1 MALLSEALPS
11 AIDQGGKWFWNSLK
25 QELMPYPGRAWVVGR
40 VTIAATIVMLIVMT
54 FRIPAGFLGAIFTIF
69 ISRENPTATFV
80 SGFRSIL
87 AFVIAAAYALITL
100 SMLADDPLT
109 HFLWVAGSLFLSFF
123 LIGVFADYGTAVAF
137 GFMIAGTIP
146 IWDQHTLNVE
156 DQVENTLWVTFVVII
171 GIAVSIVVE
180 YVFRG
185 VHPVTDLTE
194 GIEIRLQTVQLVLC
208 SAGED
213 RPLESEW
220 EKKLT
225 LYATVGTSRL
235 RRLILRSNLDTD
247 FNAQMNTA
255 IALLGRLVD
264 ISASFRLA
272 IMQRATPI
280 TGPDRERC
288 LHLADEVTE
297 LCQDLMQ
304 SKIPRQISFPAQ
316 PQPSE
321 LPFLPVME
329 RTVALIPKA
338 FSTVES
344 LHEFIPAPID
354 EDKTPPLF
362 VADAFSNPDHLKF
375 AIRGSLA
382 ATAAYF
388 AYNAVA
394 WPGLST
400 ALPTCIITALSTIG
414 SSRQK
419 PFLRLG
425 GAIVGGFIIGMG
437 AQVFVLPYLNTIA
450 GFTVLFAAVTAL
462 SAWISTASARLSY
475 LGVQLALAFYLINLQ
490 EFAIQTSLAVA
501 RDRVVGVLLGLLS
514 MWVIYDRLWVKN
526 ALDEMQAAF
535 AQNLERLAQLSEQL
549 LEEDTIKSIRRI
561 RQLRDQINAGFLA
574 VSAQGD
580 AVLFEFGAN
589 RRRALRIRED
599 LRRWQPSIRTLLQVK
614 ITFWQYRVQR
624 PLKTMPATIVQA
636 NIAFARDVA
645 QVMRAMANEV
655 SGKPVTAV
663 PDIQSSAA
671 RLQQEIRN
679 YYEGPDHPISAE
691 PADMIGLIESLASI
705 IGPLYE

>member
-1 MALLSEALPS
+1 MALLSEALPN
-11 AIDQGGKWFWNSLK
+11 AIDQGGKWFWNFLM

-54 FRIPAGFLGAIFTIF
+54 FRIPTGFLGAIFTIF
-69 ISRENPTATFV
+69 ISRENPTATLV
-80 SGFRSIL
+80 SGFRSVL
-87 AFVIAAAYALITL
+87 AFLIAAAYALISL
-100 SMLADDPLT
+100 SMLAASPLT

-123 LIGVFADYGTAVAF
+123 LIGIFSDYGAAASF
-137 GFMIAGTIP
+137 GFMIAGAIP
-146 IWDQHTLNVE
+146 IWDQHSLSVE
-156 DQVENTLWVTFVVII
+156 DRVENTLWVTFVVII
-171 GIAVSIVVE
+171 GIVVSIAVE
-180 YVFRG
+180 YVFRR

-194 GIEIRLQTVQLVLC
+194 GIEVRLQTVEHVLR

-220 EKKLT
+220 EKKLA

-235 RRLILRSNLDTD
+235 RRLILRSNLDPN

-272 IMQRATPI
+272 IMQRASPI

-304 SKIPRQISFPAQ
+304 SKMPRQISFPAQ

-344 LHEFIPAPID
+344 LHEFILAPLD
-354 EDKTPPLF
+354 EEKTPPLF

-419 PFLRLG
+419 QFLRLG
-425 GAIVGGFIIGMG
+425 GAIIGGFIIGMG
-437 AQVFVLPYLNTIA
+437 AQVFVLPYLDTIA

-490 EFAIQTSLAVA
+490 EFAIQTSLAIA

-514 MWVIYDRLWVKN
+514 MWLIYDRLWVRN
-526 ALDEMQAAF
+526 ALDEMQAVF
-535 AQNLERLAQLSEQL
+535 ARNLELFAELAEQL
-549 LEEDTIKSIRRI
+549 LEDDTVQAILRI

-574 VSAQGD
+574 VNAQSD
-580 AVLFEFGAN
+580 AVLFEFGAH
-589 RRRALRIRED
+589 RRRALKIREES
-599 LRRWQPSIRTLLQVK
+599 RRWQPSIRTLLQVQ

-624 PLKTMPATIVQA
+624 PLKDMPAQ
-636 NIAFARDVA
+636 IAEPQRTFERDIA
-645 QVMRAMANEV
+645 HVMRALANEV
-655 SGKPVTAV
+655 SGRP
-663 PDIQSSAA
+663 AA
-671 RLQQEIRN
+671 
-679 YYEGPDHPISAE
+679 
-691 PADMIGLIESLASI
+691 
-705 IGPLYE
+705 